1 MKGVSKMFAIR
12 NTEPSAS
19 FNTISQI
26 INHLELGESE
36 DLFMW
41 SNSDE
46 VIVHAELP
54 GFRTDDVEVEIE
66 GRSLYIG
73 LTENSRDSEYDSR
86 EQLTRKLKE
95 HRVRLPFNV
104 NVDSVEAK
112 MDKGVLEV
120 RLPRVESER
129 PRKIEINN

>member
-1 MKGVSKMFAIR
+1 MFAIR
-12 NTEPSAS
+12 NTEPLAS

-41 SNSDE
+41 SNSEE
-46 VIVHAELP
+46 VIVQAELP

-66 GRSLYIG
+66 GRLLYIG
-73 LTENSRDSEYDSR
+73 LTENSCDSEDDSH
-86 EQLTRKLKE
+86 EQFTAKLNE

-112 MDKGVLEV
+112 MDNGVLEV

>member
-1 MKGVSKMFAIR
+1 MFAIR
-12 NTEPSAS
+12 NTEPLAS

-41 SNSDE
+41 SNSEE
-46 VIVHAELP
+46 VIVQAELP

-66 GRSLYIG
+66 GRLLYIG
-73 LTENSRDSEYDSR
+73 LTENLCDSEDDSH
-86 EQLTRKLKE
+86 EQFTAKLNE

-112 MDKGVLEV
+112 MDNGVLEV

>member
-1 MKGVSKMFAIR
+1 MFATR
-12 NTEPSAS
+12 NTESLAS
-19 FNTISQI
+19 FNTLSQI
-26 INHLELGESE
+26 INHLELGESR

-41 SNSDE
+41 SNSEE
-46 VIVHAELP
+46 VIVQVELP
-54 GFRTDDVEVEIE
+54 GFRTEDVEVEIE
-66 GRSLYIG
+66 DRLLYIG
-73 LTENSRDSEYDSR
+73 CRINHDVIHRLAEKSHDSD
-86 EQLTRKLKE
+86 EQLTGKLKE

-112 MDKGVLEV
+112 MDNGVLEV